1 MDTRTQAPL
10 FDPATAALARAGQS
24 RGTVGDAEISDLRD
38 SQGGRDRAVGEGI
51 KGRARGMAV
60 KPKTKACRVC
70 KAEYV
75 PQRIGQR
82 VCSPGCALALAK
94 SDRAKSERK
103 AEVREKRETRARLE
117 SMKTVPQL
125 IAEADKAF
133 CAYIRARDAGKPCIC
148 CGSVGK
154 TTSLTGGEWDAG
166 HYRSRGAASH
176 LRYDERNCHAQL
188 KRCNRR
194 AFDVASYRRN
204 LIERIGPHA
213 VDRLETDNRPHKWT
227 RDELRQIR
235 DEYREKRRA
244 LEAQR

>member
-1 MDTRTQAPL
+1 M
-10 FDPATAALARAGQS
+10 
-24 RGTVGDAEISDLRD
+24 
-38 SQGGRDRAVGEGI
+38 
-51 KGRARGMAV
+51 
-60 KPKTKACRVC
+60 KPKTKVCRVC
-70 KAEYV
+70 KAGFT
-75 PQRIGQR
+75 PQRMGQR

-103 AEVREKRETRARLE
+103 AEVRAKRETRARLE

-133 CAYIRARDAGKPCIC
+133 CAYIRARDTGKPCIC
-148 CGSVGK
+148 CGRHSSGW
-154 TTSLTGGEWDAG
+154 SRGGDWDAG

-176 LRYDERNCHAQL
+176 LRYDENNCHAQL
-188 KRCNRR
+188 KQCNRR

-204 LIERIGPHA
+204 LVERIGA
-213 VDRLETDNRPHKWT
+213 QTVDALESDNRTHKWT

-235 DEYREKRRA
+235 DDYRAKRKA